1 MTSNP
6 GNGRSVLIPR
16 SVLYRAFLILFMAF
30 AVAADGMA
38 QQGGEGRSADGG
50 GEAPYAVLA
59 DLIEDP
65 ESRERLVQELRALAA
80 GEGAAAAG
88 EAGATAGAPAAGGA
102 GSLPRRIAEL
112 TQGIAEG
119 AVAEFRNAGRALA
132 SLDGDGP
139 AVDWAEVGRV
149 TLRLG
154 IVIVVT
160 VGLFMVL
167 RRLARGVF
175 ARASAWVLA
184 GSGSGILIRRV
195 VAVAFSAVTDVLV
208 ILLAWVGGYGLA
220 LFALG
225 DAGMMDTRQSLFLN
239 AFLLIETF
247 KALLRVIF
255 AARDDGLRL
264 LPLPAE
270 DAAYW
275 NLWLARL
282 AGFIG
287 YGLMLVVPIL
297 TVTVSPAL
305 GRVVALIVM
314 VAALISAL
322 SIILQNR
329 QKVRGK
335 LEALAARSATGAT
348 RVAMSTLARIW
359 HWVAIAY
366 VTALAVVT
374 LVQPE
379 QALPFM
385 ARATVVSL
393 LAIGAGFFVS
403 GLLAQIIGRKIQVP
417 EETRRKFPQL
427 EARLNAFVPTVLKV
441 VRVVILAVV
450 VAALLDAWALFDAAG
465 WVVSPSGQAS
475 LASMI
480 SVALIVLAATVLW
493 LAIVSWIEHRL
504 NPETGGGEP
513 GARERTLLALFRN
526 AVLVVLV
533 TMTVMISLSEF
544 GIDIGP
550 LIAGAGVLGLAIGFG
565 AQKLVQD
572 IITGVF
578 IQLENA
584 INAGDVVTAGGI
596 TGTAERLS
604 IRSVGIRDLSGTFHI
619 VPFSSVDTVSNFNRE
634 FAYHVGVYGVAYR
647 ENTDEVIEHLQAA
660 FEELRADPNHGPNI
674 LQDLEIHGVTALAD
688 SSVNVRVRIKT
699 VAGTQWAVGRAY
711 NRLVKRHFDAAGIE
725 IPFPHMTLY
734 FGEDKDGSAPPANL
748 RLLGSRAGTGS
759 GPAGSGTG
767 ADADP
772 ARRPDTPPSPEEA
785 AQAPGG
791 SQGQS

>member
-1 MTSNP
+1 MRTKLYKA
-6 GNGRSVLIPR
+6 LIG
-16 SVLYRAFLILFMAF
+16 LFLAFGLLAG
-30 AVAADGMA
+30 AAA
-38 QQGGEGRSADGG
+38 QQEGGGEGADGG
-50 GEAPYAVLA
+50 EAATPYAALA

-65 ESRERLVQELRALAA
+65 ASRERLVNELRGLAA
-80 GEGAAAAG
+80 EGGESVTQAETAAPD
-88 EAGATAGAPAAGGA
+88 APA
-102 GSLPRRIAEL
+102 SLPRRIAEL

-119 AVAEFRNAGRALA
+119 AVGEFRNAAQALA
-132 SLDGDGP
+132 SLEGDGP
-139 AVDWAEVGRV
+139 AVDWSVVGSAAV
-149 TLRLG
+149 QLG
-154 IVIVVT
+154 LVIVVT
-160 VGLFMVL
+160 VGAFVIL
-167 RRLARGVF
+167 RRLARGLF
-175 ARASAWVLA
+175 GRANQWVLTGPPTHA
-184 GSGSGILIRRV
+184 LVRRV
-195 VAVAFSAVTDVLV
+195 AAVVFGAVVDLLV
-208 ILLAWVGGYGLA
+208 IVLAWVVGYGLA
-220 LFALG
+220 LLAFG
-225 DAGMMDTRQSLFLN
+225 EPGMMDTRQTLFLN
-239 AFLLIETF
+239 AFLLIESA

-255 AARDDGLRL
+255 ASRDDGLRL

-282 AGFIG
+282 VGFIG

-297 TVTVSPAL
+297 NATLSPAL
-305 GRVVALIVM
+305 GRVVALLVM
-314 VAALISAL
+314 LAALVSAL

-329 QKVRGK
+329 HKVRDK
-335 LEALAARSATGAT
+335 LAALAERSRTGAA
-348 RVAMSTLARIW
+348 RVGLSTLSRTW
-359 HWVAIAY
+359 HWIAMAY
-366 VTALAVVT
+366 VVALA
-374 LVQPE
+374 LVSLLRPAE
-379 QALPFM
+379 ALPFM
-385 ARATVVSL
+385 ARATAVSL

-403 GLLAQIIGRKIQVP
+403 VLLGQVISRKIRIP

-427 EARLNAFVPTVLKV
+427 EGRLNAYVPTVLKV
-441 VRVVILAVV
+441 VRLVIVAVV
-450 VAALLDAWALFDAAG
+450 VATLLDAWSIFDAAG
-465 WVVSPSGQAS
+465 WAVSAAGQAF

-584 INAGDVVTAGGI
+584 INTGDVVTAGGI

-660 FEELRADPNHGPNI
+660 FDELRQDPVQAPN
-674 LQDLEIHGVTALAD
+674 LLEDLEIHGVTELAD
-688 SSVNVRVRIKT
+688 SSVNVRVRLKV

-734 FGEDKDGSAPPANL
+734 FGEDKQGGAPPANI
-748 RLLGSRAGTGS
+748 RLLGEERGGEPT
-759 GPAGSGTG
+759 PPRRP
-767 ADADP
+767 ADP
-772 ARRPDTPPSPEEA
+772 DAPDPATDSGSPPSPDEA
-785 AQAPGG
+785 DTAPGG
-791 SQGQS
+791 TQGQS

>member
-1 MTSNP
+1 MGT
-6 GNGRSVLIPR
+6 
-16 SVLYRAFLILFMAF
+16 A
-30 AVAADGMA
+30 AVGMA
-38 QQGGEGRSADGG
+38 QQAGEGGAGDGG
-50 GEAPYAVLA
+50 APPYTSLA

-65 ESRERLVQELRALAA
+65 ASRERLVQELRALAA
-80 GEGAAAAG
+80 GEGGGAPTP
-88 EAGATAGAPAAGGA
+88 EADAPAADGP

-112 TQGIAEG
+112 TQNLAEG

-132 SLDGDGP
+132 SLDGGGP
-139 AVDWAEVGRV
+139 GPDWAEIGQVA
-149 TLRLG
+149 LRLG
-154 IVIVVT
+154 VVILVT
-160 VGLFMVL
+160 FGLFVVL

-175 ARASAWVLA
+175 GRANAWVLA
-184 GSGSGILIRRV
+184 GTGSTILIRRAM
-195 VAVAFSAVTDVLV
+195 AVALSAVTDVLV
-208 ILLAWVGGYGLA
+208 ILLAWVGGYGLS

-225 DAGMMDTRQSLFLN
+225 DAGEMDTRQSLFLN

-247 KALLRVIF
+247 KALLRVVF

-297 TVTVSPAL
+297 NATVSPAL
-305 GRVVALIVM
+305 GRVVALAVM
-314 VAALISAL
+314 VAALVAAL

-329 QKVRGK
+329 QRVRGK
-335 LEALAARSATGAT
+335 LDRLAERSRTGAAR
-348 RVAMSTLARIW
+348 VALGTLARTW

-366 VTALAVVT
+366 ATALVVVSI
-374 LVQPE
+374 VQPE

-393 LAIGAGFFVS
+393 LAIGAGFFAS
-403 GLLAQIIGRKIQVP
+403 LLLSQVIGRRIRVP

-441 VRVVILAVV
+441 LRIAIIAVV
-450 VAALLDAWALFDAAG
+450 LASLLDAWALFDTAG
-465 WVVSPSGQAS
+465 WVVSPGGQAF
-475 LASMI
+475 LASLI

-526 AVLVVLV
+526 AVMVVLV

-584 INAGDVVTAGGI
+584 INSGDVITAGGI

-619 VPFSSVDTVSNFNRE
+619 VPFSSVDTVSNFNRD
-634 FAYHVGVYGVAYR
+634 FAYHLGVFGVAYR
-647 ENTDEVIEHLQAA
+647 EDTDEVIEHLQAA
-660 FEELRADPNHGPNI
+660 FDELRADPNHGPSI
-674 LQDLEIHGVTALAD
+674 LEDLEIHGVTELAD

-699 VAGTQWAVGRAY
+699 VAGSQWAVGRAY

-734 FGEDKDGSAPPANL
+734 FGEGKDGSAPPANL
-748 RLLGSRAGTGS
+748 RLLEARDADTGTVARTTGS
-759 GPAGSGTG
+759 SGP
-767 ADADP
+767 DP
-772 ARRPDTPPSPEEA
+772 AQSPDTPPSPDEA
-785 AQAPGG
+785 ENAAGG
-791 SQGQS
+791 PQGQG